1 MGAHVGRRL
10 LAMVPTLVLVSI
22 VTFLLAHLMPG
33 DPALAVLGETAP
45 RDQVAYEALRRDMG
59 LDRPLPVQYLR
70 WVGRLA
76 HGNFGLSVRSQTPV
90 GAELVHRLPITLEL
104 TFFGMLVAAVVALPT
119 GIVSAV
125 RPGGGLQ
132 MAVTAGTLGGLAIP
146 DFWLAI
152 LLIYVFAVA
161 LRVLPPGGFT
171 PLAADPVANL
181 KMMVL
186 PALALGLGQAA
197 IVMRQVHSAM
207 VDVLHREYVT
217 TARAKGLPERVVIRR
232 HALRN
237 ALIPVITILG
247 LQVGR
252 VFGTA
257 VVIETMFALPGLARL
272 AVDSAAF
279 RDYSALQGA
288 ILVFALTVLVVNL
301 LTDVLYGTLDPRIR
315 YQ

>member
-1 MGAHVGRRL
+1 VGAHVGRRL
-10 LAMVPTLVLVSI
+10 LAMVPTLLLVSI

-45 RDQVAYEALRRDMG
+45 RDQVAYDAMRRDMG

-70 WVGRLA
+70 WIGRLSR
-76 HGNFGLSVRSQTPV
+76 GNFGLSVRSQTPV
-90 GAELVHRLPITLEL
+90 GLELVHRLPITLEL
-104 TFFGMLVAAVVALPT
+104 TFFGMLVAAAVALPA

-161 LRVLPPGGFT
+161 LRLLPPGGFT
-171 PLAADPVANL
+171 PVAADPVANL

-197 IVMRQVHSAM
+197 ILMRQVHSGM

-217 TARAKGLPERVVIRR
+217 TARAKGLSEWVVIRR

-301 LTDVLYGTLDPRIR
+301 LTDLLYGTVDPRIR

>member
-1 MGAHVGRRL
+1 MSAYVGRRV
-10 LAMVPTLVLVSI
+10 LAMVPTLLLVSV

-45 RDQVAYEALRRDMG
+45 RDQVAYEAMRREMG
-59 LDRPLPVQYLR
+59 LDRPLAVQYLR
-70 WVGRLA
+70 WVERLI

-90 GAELVHRLPITLEL
+90 GFELVHRLPITLEL
-104 TFFGMLVAAVVALPT
+104 TFLAMLVAAAVALPV
-119 GIVSAV
+119 GVVSAV
-125 RPGGGLQ
+125 RPGSAFR
-132 MAVTAGTLGGLAIP
+132 MAATAGTLGGLAIP

-161 LRVLPPGGFT
+161 LRLLPPSGFT
-171 PLAADPVANL
+171 PIAINPVANL

-217 TARAKGLPERVVIRR
+217 TARAKGLSEWVVVRR
-232 HALRN
+232 HALKN

-257 VVIETMFALPGLARL
+257 VVIETMFSLPGLARL

-301 LTDVLYGTLDPRIR
+301 LTDCLYGTLDPRIR

>member
-1 MGAHVGRRL
+1 
-10 LAMVPTLVLVSI
+10 MVPTLLLVSI
-22 VTFLLAHLMPG
+22 ATFVLAHLMPG

-45 RDQVAYEALRRDMG
+45 RDQVAYDAMRRDLG
-59 LDRPLPVQYLR
+59 LDRPLLVQYLR
-70 WVGRLA
+70 WIGRLT

-90 GAELVHRLPITLEL
+90 GLELVHRLPITLEL
-104 TFFGMLVAAVVALPT
+104 TLLGMLVAAAVALPT
-119 GIVSAV
+119 GIVSAM
-125 RPGGGLQ
+125 RRGGGLQ
-132 MAVTAGTLGGLAIP
+132 VAVTAGTLGGLAIP

-152 LLIYVFAVA
+152 LLIYVFAVV
-161 LRVLPPGGFT
+161 LRLLPTGGFT
-171 PLAADPVANL
+171 PIAADPVANL

-217 TARAKGLPERVVIRR
+217 TARAKGLSEWVVIRR

-301 LTDVLYGTLDPRIR
+301 LTDLLYGALDPRIR

>member
-1 MGAHVGRRL
+1 MSAYVGRRV
-10 LAMVPTLVLVSI
+10 LAMVPTLLLVSL

-45 RDQVAYEALRRDMG
+45 RDQVAYEAMRREMG
-59 LDRPLPVQYLR
+59 LDRPLAVQYLR
-70 WVGRLA
+70 WVERLI

-90 GAELVHRLPITLEL
+90 GFELIHRLPITLEL
-104 TFFGMLVAAVVALPT
+104 TFLAMLVAAAVALPV
-119 GIVSAV
+119 GVVSAV
-125 RPGGGLQ
+125 RPGSAFR
-132 MAVTAGTLGGLAIP
+132 MAATAGTLGGLAIP

-161 LRVLPPGGFT
+161 LRLLPPSGFT
-171 PLAADPVANL
+171 SIAINPVANL

-217 TARAKGLPERVVIRR
+217 TARAKGLSEWVVVRR
-232 HALRN
+232 HALKN

-257 VVIETMFALPGLARL
+257 VVIETMFSLPGLARL

-301 LTDVLYGTLDPRIR
+301 LTDCLYGTLDPRIR